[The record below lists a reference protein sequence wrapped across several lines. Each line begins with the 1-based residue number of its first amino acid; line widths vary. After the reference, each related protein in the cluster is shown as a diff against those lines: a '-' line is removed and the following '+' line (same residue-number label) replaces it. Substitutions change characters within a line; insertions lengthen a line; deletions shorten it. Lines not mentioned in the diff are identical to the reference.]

1 MYGAHKR
8 IDRQK
13 LYEEAWATPMLQ
25 LAKSYGISDRGLAK
39 ICERLNVP
47 VPSRGYW
54 RRKETGQEVSQDP
67 LPPLKEG
74 QRDYVVY
81 RRTIR
86 ETPDDPEA
94 HELQEFEKRPE
105 NRIGVANPVSDLHPI
120 AMKVRA
126 ALEKAKQN
134 ESGILVS
141 DGEWCSILAVSK
153 GTLERALLVADAL
166 FRAFDV
172 RGYAAALDKE
182 KKAAVEI
189 NKVHATFVLE
199 EVLDRKGRELT
210 PAQQKDKIK
219 NPWRYPR
226 PDYIKVPSGRLCLK
240 ITHPTWN
247 VGRVSWTDGKRQ
259 RIEDHL
265 NDFMATLR
273 NAAAEQLRR
282 EKEWEEAE
290 RRRKEEERLA
300 EERRKRRLAEQRK
313 LWALL
318 VESVSWQQSQQIRSY
333 VEAIKRRI
341 QEIGGSAEQDQ
352 DLKDWIEWA
361 CRQADSLD
369 PLASG
374 AYCTREDKRS
384 NSSAD
389 PRGEGKPHALDLIWD
404 RLLRR
409 SRHFEAPREWWGDRP
424 RWQ

>member
-1 MYGAHKR
+1 MYGAPEK
-8 IDRQK
+8 IERQK
-13 LYEEAWATPMLQ
+13 LYEEVWATPMLQ

-54 RRKETGQEVSQDP
+54 RRKETGQKVSQDP
-67 LPPLKEG
+67 LPPLEEG
-74 QRDYVVY
+74 QRDYAVY
-81 RRTIR
+81 QRTVR
-86 ETPDDPEA
+86 ERPDDPEA
-94 HELQEFEKRPE
+94 QELKELEKRPE
-105 NRIGVANPVSDLHPI
+105 NRISVASPRNELHPI
-120 AMKVRA
+120 AMKIST

-141 DGEWCSILAVSK
+141 DGEWCSVLSVSR
-153 GTLERALLVADAL
+153 GTLERALLITDAL
-166 FRAFDV
+166 LRAFDT
-172 RGYAAALDKE
+172 RGYPATLEKE
-182 KKAAVEI
+182 KNRASVEI

-199 EVLDRKGRELT
+199 EVLDRKERELT
-210 PAQQKDKIK
+210 PAQQKDKLR
-219 NPWRYPR
+219 NPWKYPR
-226 PDYIKVPSGRLCLK
+226 PEYIKVPSERLCLK

-259 RIEDHL
+259 RIEDRL
-265 NDFMATLR
+265 NDFMATIR

-333 VEAIKRRI
+333 VEAIKAKM
-341 QEIGGSAEQDQ
+341 EGLASQDQ
-352 DLKDWIEWA
+352 ELTDWIEWA
-361 CRQADSLD
+361 LRRADSLD

-374 AYCTREDKRS
+374 SYCAREDKRS

-389 PRGEGKPHALDLIWD
+389 PHGEAKPHALEIVWA
-404 RLLRR
+404 RMLRR
-409 SRHFEAPREWWGDRP
+409 SRHFEAQREWLGDRP